1 MGKEK
6 SSYIIEDGNSKEL
19 SEFQDYLLNVR
30 RYSFNTISSYSFDI
44 CDFTKFIR
52 GLGKIFK
59 DIKVDDV
66 KSWILDLTE
75 RQIGK
80 RSIKR
85 KMSSLKSFYA
95 WMYLQK
101 KVDSDPFE
109 YVHSPKA
116 THALPDFFSEKEIDT
131 LLTANEKRTDKLK
144 DRDQALL
151 MLMFASGLRASEVV
165 NLTFNQV
172 DFDNRIMKVSGKG
185 NKDRLVPFT
194 NSAKEAM
201 LNYING
207 LRKDLLKEDTKYIFL
222 NSKGNKMTVRGL
234 EYILDEIEAKTGL
247 YGKIHPHMLRHSF
260 ATKMLNRGADL
271 RTIQELLGHSSIETT
286 SIYTHVAYE
295 NMKETYEKTFP
306 RAKKE
311 DSNPDYD
318 EESDKK
324 PVEIKKQL

>member
-30 RYSFNTISSYSFDI
+30 RYSSNTVSSYSFDI

-116 THALPDFFSEKEIDT
+116 THALPDFFSEKEIDS
-131 LLTANEKRTDKLK
+131 LLAANEKRTDKLK

-311 DSNPDYD
+311 DSNPAYD
-318 EESDKK
+318 EESDKN
-324 PVEIKKQL
+324 QLK

>member
-30 RYSFNTISSYSFDI
+30 RYSSNTVSSYSFDI

-194 NSAKEAM
+194 NSAKESM

-318 EESDKK
+318 EESDKN
-324 PVEIKKQL
+324 QLK

>member
-30 RYSFNTISSYSFDI
+30 RYSSNTVSSYSFDI

-116 THALPDFFSEKEIDT
+116 THDLPDFFSEKEIDA

-172 DFDNRIMKVSGKG
+172 DFDNRIMKISGKG

-194 NSAKEAM
+194 NSAKESM

-311 DSNPDYD
+311 DSSPDYD
-318 EESDKK
+318 EESDKN
-324 PVEIKKQL
+324 QLK

>member
-30 RYSFNTISSYSFDI
+30 RYSSNTVSSYSFDV

-116 THALPDFFSEKEIDT
+116 THVLPDFFSEKEIDA

-172 DFDNRIMKVSGKG
+172 DFDSRIMKVSGKG

-222 NSKGNKMTVRGL
+222 NSQGNKMTVRGL

-318 EESDKK
+318 EESDKN
-324 PVEIKKQL
+324 QLK

>member
-30 RYSFNTISSYSFDI
+30 RYSSNTVSSYSFDI

-101 KVDSDPFE
+101 KVDSDSFE

-116 THALPDFFSEKEIDT
+116 THALPDFFSEKEIDS
-131 LLTANEKRTDKLK
+131 LLAANEKRTDKLK

-318 EESDKK
+318 EESDKN
-324 PVEIKKQL
+324 QLK

>member
-30 RYSFNTISSYSFDI
+30 RYSSNTVSSYSFDI

-116 THALPDFFSEKEIDT
+116 THALPDFFSEKEIDS
-131 LLTANEKRTDKLK
+131 LLNANEKRTDKLK

-194 NSAKEAM
+194 NSAKESM

-318 EESDKK
+318 EESDKN
-324 PVEIKKQL
+324 QLK

>member
-30 RYSFNTISSYSFDI
+30 RYSSNTVSSYSFDI

-116 THALPDFFSEKEIDT
+116 AHALPDFFSEKEIDA

-194 NSAKEAM
+194 TSAKEAM

-271 RTIQELLGHSSIETT
+271 RTIQEILGHSSIETT

-318 EESDKK
+318 EESDKN
-324 PVEIKKQL
+324 QLK

>member
-30 RYSFNTISSYSFDI
+30 RYSSNTVISYSFDI

-194 NSAKEAM
+194 TSAKEAM

-222 NSKGNKMTVRGL
+222 NSQGNKMTVRGL

-318 EESDKK
+318 EESDKN
-324 PVEIKKQL
+324 QLK

>member
-30 RYSFNTISSYSFDI
+30 RYSSNTVSSYSFDI

-116 THALPDFFSEKEIDT
+116 THALPDFFPEKEIDA

-194 NSAKEAM
+194 NSAKESM

-222 NSKGNKMTVRGL
+222 NSQGNKMTVRGL

-318 EESDKK
+318 EESDKN
-324 PVEIKKQL
+324 QLK

>member
-30 RYSFNTISSYSFDI
+30 RYSSNTVSSYSFDI

-222 NSKGNKMTVRGL
+222 NSQGNKMTVRGL

-311 DSNPDYD
+311 DSNPDYE
-318 EESDKK
+318 EESDKN
-324 PVEIKKQL
+324 QLK

>member
-19 SEFQDYLLNVR
+19 FEFQDYLLNVR
-30 RYSFNTISSYSFDI
+30 RYSSNTVSSYSFDI

-116 THALPDFFSEKEIDT
+116 THALPDFFSEKEIDS

-194 NSAKEAM
+194 NSAKESM

-222 NSKGNKMTVRGL
+222 NSQGNKMTVRGL

-318 EESDKK
+318 EESDKN
-324 PVEIKKQL
+324 QLK

>member
-6 SSYIIEDGNSKEL
+6 SSYITEDGNSKEL

-30 RYSFNTISSYSFDI
+30 RYSSNTVSSYSFDI

-109 YVHSPKA
+109 YAHSPKA
-116 THALPDFFSEKEIDT
+116 THALPDFFSEKEIDS
-131 LLTANEKRTDKLK
+131 LLAANEKRTDKLK

-222 NSKGNKMTVRGL
+222 NSQGNKMTVRGL

-311 DSNPDYD
+311 DSNLDYD
-318 EESDKK
+318 EESDKN
-324 PVEIKKQL
+324 QLK

>member
-30 RYSFNTISSYSFDI
+30 RYSSNTVSSYSFDI

-101 KVDSDPFE
+101 KVDSVPFE

-116 THALPDFFSEKEIDT
+116 THALPDFFSEKEIDS

-318 EESDKK
+318 EESDKN
-324 PVEIKKQL
+324 QLK

>member
-30 RYSFNTISSYSFDI
+30 RYSSNTVSSYSFDI

-116 THALPDFFSEKEIDT
+116 THALPDFFFEKEIDA

-194 NSAKEAM
+194 NSAKESM

-295 NMKETYEKTFP
+295 NMKETYEKIFP

-318 EESDKK
+318 EESDKN
-324 PVEIKKQL
+324 QLK

>member
-19 SEFQDYLLNVR
+19 SEFQEYLLNVR
-30 RYSFNTISSYSFDI
+30 RYSSNTISSYSFDI

-116 THALPDFFSEKEIDT
+116 THALPDFFSEKEIDS

-318 EESDKK
+318 EESDKN
-324 PVEIKKQL
+324 QLK

>member
-30 RYSFNTISSYSFDI
+30 RYSSNTVSSYSFDI

-80 RSIKR
+80 KSIKR

-116 THALPDFFSEKEIDT
+116 THALPDFFSEKEIDS

-194 NSAKEAM
+194 NSAKESM

-207 LRKDLLKEDTKYIFL
+207 LRKDLLKEDTEYIFL
-222 NSKGNKMTVRGL
+222 NSQGNKMTVRGL

-318 EESDKK
+318 EESDKN
-324 PVEIKKQL
+324 QLK

>member
-6 SSYIIEDGNSKEL
+6 SSYIIEDGSSKEL

-30 RYSFNTISSYSFDI
+30 RYSSNTVSSYSFDI

-116 THALPDFFSEKEIDT
+116 THALPDFFSEKEIDS
-131 LLTANEKRTDKLK
+131 LLAANEKRTDKLK

-194 NSAKEAM
+194 TSAKEAM

-295 NMKETYEKTFP
+295 NMKETYEKTFS
-306 RAKKE
+306 RAKKKIAILIMM
-311 DSNPDYD
+311 
-318 EESDKK
+318 KK
-324 PVEIKKQL
+324 AIKTS

>member
-30 RYSFNTISSYSFDI
+30 RYSSNTVSSYSFDI

-116 THALPDFFSEKEIDT
+116 THALPDFFSEKEIDS
-131 LLTANEKRTDKLK
+131 LLAANEKRNDKLK

-201 LNYING
+201 LNYMNG

-311 DSNPDYD
+311 DSNLDYD
-318 EESDKK
+318 EESDKN
-324 PVEIKKQL
+324 QLK

>member
-30 RYSFNTISSYSFDI
+30 RYSSNTVSSYSFDI

-80 RSIKR
+80 KSIKR

-116 THALPDFFSEKEIDT
+116 THALPDFFSEKEIDV

-234 EYILDEIEAKTGL
+234 EYILEEIEAKTGL

-318 EESDKK
+318 EESDKN
-324 PVEIKKQL
+324 QLK

>member
-30 RYSFNTISSYSFDI
+30 RYSFNTVSSYSFDI

-116 THALPDFFSEKEIDT
+116 THALPDFFSEKEIDS

-194 NSAKEAM
+194 NSAKESM

-318 EESDKK
+318 EESDKN
-324 PVEIKKQL
+324 QLK

>member
-6 SSYIIEDGNSKEL
+6 SSYIIEDGSSKEL

-30 RYSFNTISSYSFDI
+30 RYSSNTVSSYSFDI

-116 THALPDFFSEKEIDT
+116 THALPDFFSEKEIDS
-131 LLTANEKRTDKLK
+131 LLAANEKRTDKLK

-207 LRKDLLKEDTKYIFL
+207 LRKDLLKKDTKYIFL
-222 NSKGNKMTVRGL
+222 NFQGNKMTVRGL

-311 DSNPDYD
+311 DSNLNYD
-318 EESDKK
+318 EESDKN
-324 PVEIKKQL
+324 QLK

>member
-30 RYSFNTISSYSFDI
+30 RYSSNTVSSYSFDI

-116 THALPDFFSEKEIDT
+116 THALPDFFSEKEIDS
-131 LLTANEKRTDKLK
+131 LLTANEKRTDRLK
-144 DRDQALL
+144 NRDQALL

-194 NSAKEAM
+194 TSAKEAM

-207 LRKDLLKEDTKYIFL
+207 LRKDLLKEDTEYIFL
-222 NSKGNKMTVRGL
+222 NSQGNKMTVRGL

-318 EESDKK
+318 EESDKN
-324 PVEIKKQL
+324 QLK

>member
-30 RYSFNTISSYSFDI
+30 RYSSNTVSSYSFDI

-116 THALPDFFSEKEIDT
+116 THALPDFFSEKEIDS
-131 LLTANEKRTDKLK
+131 LLAANEKRTDKLK

-207 LRKDLLKEDTKYIFL
+207 LRKDLLKKDTKYIF
-222 NSKGNKMTVRGL
+222 
-234 EYILDEIEAKTGL
+234 
-247 YGKIHPHMLRHSF
+247 
-260 ATKMLNRGADL
+260 
-271 RTIQELLGHSSIETT
+271 
-286 SIYTHVAYE
+286 
-295 NMKETYEKTFP
+295 
-306 RAKKE
+306 
-311 DSNPDYD
+311 
-318 EESDKK
+318 
-324 PVEIKKQL
+324 

>member
-30 RYSFNTISSYSFDI
+30 RYSSNTVSSYSFDI

-116 THALPDFFSEKEIDT
+116 THALPDFFSEKEIDS

-207 LRKDLLKEDTKYIFL
+207 LRKDLLKEDTKYVFL

-318 EESDKK
+318 EESDKN
-324 PVEIKKQL
+324 QLK

>member
-30 RYSFNTISSYSFDI
+30 RYSSNTVSSYSFDI

-52 GLGKIFK
+52 SLGKIFK

-116 THALPDFFSEKEIDT
+116 THALPDFFSEKEIDS

-194 NSAKEAM
+194 NAAKEAM

-222 NSKGNKMTVRGL
+222 NSQGNKMTVRGL

-318 EESDKK
+318 EESDKN
-324 PVEIKKQL
+324 QLK

>member
-6 SSYIIEDGNSKEL
+6 SSYITEDGNSKEL

-30 RYSFNTISSYSFDI
+30 RYSSNTVSSYSFDI

-116 THALPDFFSEKEIDT
+116 THALPDFFSEKEIDS
-131 LLTANEKRTDKLK
+131 LLAANEKRTDKLK

-222 NSKGNKMTVRGL
+222 NSQGNKMTVRGL

-311 DSNPDYD
+311 DSNLDYD
-318 EESDKK
+318 EESDKN
-324 PVEIKKQL
+324 QLK

>member
-30 RYSFNTISSYSFDI
+30 RYSSNTVSSYSFDI

-116 THALPDFFSEKEIDT
+116 THALPDFFSEKEIDS

-222 NSKGNKMTVRGL
+222 NSQGNKMTVRGL
-234 EYILDEIEAKTGL
+234 EYILNEIEAKTGL

-318 EESDKK
+318 EESDKN
-324 PVEIKKQL
+324 QLK

>member
-30 RYSFNTISSYSFDI
+30 RYSSNTVSSYSFDI

-116 THALPDFFSEKEIDT
+116 THALLDFFSEKEIDA

-194 NSAKEAM
+194 NAAKEAM

-222 NSKGNKMTVRGL
+222 NFQGNKMTVRGL

-318 EESDKK
+318 EESDKN
-324 PVEIKKQL
+324 QLK

>member
-30 RYSFNTISSYSFDI
+30 RYSSNTVSSYSFDI

-116 THALPDFFSEKEIDT
+116 THALPDFFSEKEIDS
-131 LLTANEKRTDKLK
+131 LLAANEKRTDKLK

-194 NSAKEAM
+194 NSAKEVM

-207 LRKDLLKEDTKYIFL
+207 LRKDLLKEDTEYIFL
-222 NSKGNKMTVRGL
+222 NSQGNKMTVRGL

-311 DSNPDYD
+311 DSNPDFD
-318 EESDKK
+318 EESDKN
-324 PVEIKKQL
+324 QLK

>member
-30 RYSFNTISSYSFDI
+30 RYSSNTVSSYSFDI

-52 GLGKIFK
+52 GLGKIFR

-116 THALPDFFSEKEIDT
+116 THALPDFFSEKEIDS

-318 EESDKK
+318 EESDKN
-324 PVEIKKQL
+324 QLK

>member
-30 RYSFNTISSYSFDI
+30 RYSSNTVSSYSFDI

-116 THALPDFFSEKEIDT
+116 THTLPDFFSEKEIDA

-222 NSKGNKMTVRGL
+222 NSQGNKMTVRGL

-318 EESDKK
+318 EESDKN
-324 PVEIKKQL
+324 QLK

>member
-30 RYSFNTISSYSFDI
+30 RYSSNTVSSYSFDI

-101 KVDSDPFE
+101 RVDSDPFE

-222 NSKGNKMTVRGL
+222 NSQGNKMTVRGL

-318 EESDKK
+318 EESDKN
-324 PVEIKKQL
+324 QLK

>member
-30 RYSFNTISSYSFDI
+30 RYSSNTVSSYSFDI

-116 THALPDFFSEKEIDT
+116 THALPDFFSEKEIDS

-222 NSKGNKMTVRGL
+222 NSQGNKMTVRGL
-234 EYILDEIEAKTGL
+234 EYILDEIETKTGL

-318 EESDKK
+318 EESDKN
-324 PVEIKKQL
+324 QLK

>member
-30 RYSFNTISSYSFDI
+30 RYSLNTVSSYSFDI

-194 NSAKEAM
+194 NSAKESM

-318 EESDKK
+318 EESDKN
-324 PVEIKKQL
+324 QLK

>member
-30 RYSFNTISSYSFDI
+30 RYSSNTVSSYSFDI

-85 KMSSLKSFYA
+85 KISSLKSFYA

-116 THALPDFFSEKEIDT
+116 THALPDFFSEKEIDD

-222 NSKGNKMTVRGL
+222 NSQGSKMTVRGL
-234 EYILDEIEAKTGL
+234 EYILNEIEAKTGL

-318 EESDKK
+318 EESDKN
-324 PVEIKKQL
+324 QLK

>member
-30 RYSFNTISSYSFDI
+30 RYSSNTVSSYSFDI

-116 THALPDFFSEKEIDT
+116 THALPDFFSEKEIDS
-131 LLTANEKRTDKLK
+131 LLTANEKRTDRLK
-144 DRDQALL
+144 NRDQALL

-172 DFDNRIMKVSGKG
+172 DFDNRIMKISGKG

-201 LNYING
+201 LIYING

-222 NSKGNKMTVRGL
+222 NSQGNKMTVRGL

-318 EESDKK
+318 EESDKN
-324 PVEIKKQL
+324 QLK

>member
-30 RYSFNTISSYSFDI
+30 RYSSNTVSSYSFDI

-116 THALPDFFSEKEIDT
+116 THALPDFFSEKEIDV

-318 EESDKK
+318 EESDKN
-324 PVEIKKQL
+324 QLK

>member
-30 RYSFNTISSYSFDI
+30 RYSSNTVSSYSFDI

-116 THALPDFFSEKEIDT
+116 THALPDFFSEKEIDS

-172 DFDNRIMKVSGKG
+172 DFDSRIMKVSGKG

-222 NSKGNKMTVRGL
+222 NSQGNKMTVRGL

-318 EESDKK
+318 EESDKN
-324 PVEIKKQL
+324 QLK

>member
-30 RYSFNTISSYSFDI
+30 RYSSNTVSSYSFDI

-52 GLGKIFK
+52 SLGKIFK

-116 THALPDFFSEKEIDT
+116 THALPDFFSEKEIDS
-131 LLTANEKRTDKLK
+131 LLTANEKRTDRLK
-144 DRDQALL
+144 NRDQALL

-172 DFDNRIMKVSGKG
+172 DFDNRIMKISGKG

-222 NSKGNKMTVRGL
+222 NSQGNKMTVRGL

-318 EESDKK
+318 EESDKN
-324 PVEIKKQL
+324 QLK